1 MHLTTST
8 APGPDA
14 ANTRSNLPCSCG
26 QHQICNEALVQG
38 LQEGDNSERQ
48 AAEWS
53 EQRPVGL
60 GGKVRQRVSAPVTA
74 PQYTEAFH
82 WDSGRRFLFQFL
94 GKVDYWTLENL
105 QRLNK
110 KYLLLAI

>member
-1 MHLTTST
+1 MLQYATVTDVIFSPQFPLVYT
-8 APGPDA
+8 QPLNGSQQA
-14 ANTRSNLPCSCG
+14 ARNM
-26 QHQICNEALVQG
+26 
-38 LQEGDNSERQ
+38 

-82 WDSGRRFLFQFL
+82 WDSGRRF
-94 GKVDYWTLENL
+94 
-105 QRLNK
+105 
-110 KYLLLAI
+110 